1 MIRINYNIA
10 DREFGSASP
19 GDIPLD
25 TKLTANETITIGFE
39 YPLSTPVQ
47 RQFHH
52 AGGFTVADFAAA
64 VAEGYEQI
72 YAQEEVHGIWGHG
85 IGDLVLE
92 CILPPAARDGVWQLF
107 VGS

>member
-1 MIRINYNIA
+1 M
-10 DREFGSASP
+10 
-19 GDIPLD
+19 
-25 TKLTANETITIGFE
+25 TIGFD

-52 AGGFTVADFAAA
+52 AGGFTLANFAAA
-64 VAEGYEQI
+64 VADGYEQI
-72 YAQEEVHGIWGHG
+72 YAEEEVSATADPAPGGMLLNRSPTNGVHGIWGHG

-92 CILPPAARDGVWQLF
+92 CVAAPAARDSVWQLF